1 MDFGP
6 FFVLAVVSIALA
18 GWLLNNLIRARHGYS
33 ISDDWGRNI
42 DKVDVTAGRRI
53 ELLSG
58 ENAKLTDQVS
68 RLQERISV
76 LERIVTDGGYQ
87 LTHEIEQL
95 RVPNAQGIGR

>member
-6 FFVLAVVSIALA
+6 FFVLAVVAIALA

-42 DKVDVTAGRRI
+42 DKVDVAANRRI

-58 ENAKLTDQVS
+58 ENEKLTGQVS
-68 RLQERISV
+68 RLEERISV
-76 LERIVTDGGYQ
+76 LERIVTDRSYQ
-87 LTHEIEQL
+87 LDHEIEKL
-95 RVPNAQGIGR
+95 RRPAN